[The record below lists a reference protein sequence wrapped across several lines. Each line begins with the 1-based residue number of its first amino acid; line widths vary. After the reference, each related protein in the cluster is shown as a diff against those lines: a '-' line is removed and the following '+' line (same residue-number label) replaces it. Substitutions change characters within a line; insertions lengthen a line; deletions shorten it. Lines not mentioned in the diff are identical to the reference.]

1 MYIRTANTFKIRYP
15 FSHYWSRS
23 LKLIKDP
30 VHGDVLVAREDLA
43 LLDSPRVQRLRRI
56 KQIGLG
62 HLVYPGA
69 NHTRFEHSLGTMYIA
84 GELSTRMGFETE
96 DRRKIMISA
105 LIHDLGHGPFS
116 HTSENFA
123 MAASDIDH
131 TKLTRKEILNG
142 QTSEILSSMDLDLGE
157 IADIASGMDG
167 ELGRL
172 LHSQVGVDRM
182 DYLMRDA
189 HYTGVAYGVIDY
201 ERIIS
206 TLIFHGG
213 EVVIREK
220 GRQAAE
226 SLLVARFLMYP
237 AVYLHHVSRIADAMM
252 FRALEELNRQG
263 ISVEMIMEMDDLTL
277 LSTLKGRNGIA
288 GEMARRILDR
298 DLFKRA
304 VYLPSDK
311 LPDLDK
317 LLKISENRAKSRS
330 LEDEI
335 AESAGITPGS
345 VLVDIQG
352 RPSLDEMG
360 IKILTNGRVESLEEK
375 STIVKSLREAQ
386 WNYWRFGVYCAD
398 ENLDKVRE
406 VCEDHGWRKMEE

>member
-1 MYIRTANTFKIRYP
+1 M
-15 FSHYWSRS
+15 
-23 LKLIKDP
+23 KLIKDP
-30 VHGDVLVAREDLA
+30 VHGDVLVARDDLA
-43 LLDSPRVQRLRRI
+43 LLDSPKVQRLRRI

-69 NHTRFEHSLGTMYIA
+69 NHTRFEHSLGTLYIA

-142 QTSEILSSMDLDLGE
+142 QTSEILSSMDLDPGE

-352 RPSLDEMG
+352 RPSFDEMG
-360 IKILTNGRVESLEEK
+360 IKILANGRVESLEEK

-398 ENLDKVRE
+398 ENLDKIRE